1 MTTDPIMYWQ
11 AVAVLAALV
20 LSIIYNI
27 IRPSNKK

>member
-27 IRPSNKK
+27 VWRSKKK

>member
-27 IRPSNKK
+27 VWPSKKK